1 MISRAV
7 IMAGGLGRRLY
18 PYTAVLPKPLVPI
31 GDRPILELLILQ
43 LRDAG
48 VTHVTLATGHMA
60 ELVMAFFG
68 SGEKYGIEIDYS
80 LEHKPLGTVGP
91 LGIIDGLDE
100 TFLVMN
106 GDVLTDIDFSK
117 LVEHHKRESA
127 VVTVATHRKAVKLSL
142 GVIET
147 DLMGHV
153 IGFREK
159 PEFSVDVSMGIYVY
173 EPEIVS
179 RIPTG
184 EALGFDDLMG
194 QLLRDRTTI
203 ATYPFDGV
211 WFDIGIPEDYGK
223 AIEYYEENRSKFE
236 IGMPVSGDRISR
248 ATSLMPDL
256 KIVAG

>member
-43 LRDAG
+43 LRGAG

-68 SGEKYGIEIDYS
+68 SGGKYGIEIDYT
-80 LEHKPLGTVGP
+80 LEEKPLGTVGP
-91 LGIIDGLDE
+91 LGVIDGLDE

-106 GDVLTDIDFSK
+106 GDVLTDIDFRK
-117 LVEHHKRESA
+117 LVEHHKRETA
-127 VVTVATHRKAVKLSL
+127 LVTVATHRKAVKLSL

-153 IGFREK
+153 VGFREK

-173 EPEIVS
+173 EPDIID
-179 RIPTG
+179 RIPAS
-184 EALGFDDLMG
+184 EPMGFDDLMA
-194 QLLRDRTTI
+194 QMLRDRATI
-203 ATYPFDGV
+203 ATYPYDGV
-211 WFDIGIPEDYGK
+211 WYDIGIPEDYGK
-223 AIEYYEENRSKFE
+223 AIEYYEENRDKFDPGTPE
-236 IGMPVSGDRISR
+236 HESRVAR
-248 ATSLMPDL
+248 ATSMRPDL

>member
-18 PYTAVLPKPLVPI
+18 PYTAVLPKPLVPV

-43 LRDAG
+43 LREAG
-48 VTHVTLATGHMA
+48 VRHVTLATGHMA

-68 SGEKYGIEIDYS
+68 SGERYGIEIDYS
-80 LEHKPLGTVGP
+80 LENKPLGTVGP
-91 LGIIDGLDE
+91 LGIIPDLDE
-100 TFLVMN
+100 TFLVLN
-106 GDVLTDIDFSK
+106 GDVLTDIDFAE
-117 LVEHHKRESA
+117 LVEHHERESA
-127 VVTVATHRKAVKLSL
+127 IVTVATHRKAVKLSL

-153 IGFREK
+153 TGFREK

-173 EPEIVS
+173 EPDIKD
-179 RIPTG
+179 RIPAG
-184 EALGFDDLMG
+184 EEMGFDDLIG
-194 QLLRDRTTI
+194 QLLRDRTTV

-223 AIEYYEENRSKFE
+223 AIEFYEENKSRFDLGE
-236 IGMPVSGDRISR
+236 PVDGDRI
-248 ATSLMPDL
+248 AQVTSQRPDL
-256 KIVAG
+256 KIVGR

>member
-80 LEHKPLGTVGP
+80 LEQKPLGTVGP
-91 LGIIDGLDE
+91 LGIIDGLND
-100 TFLVMN
+100 TFLVLN
-106 GDVLTDIDFSK
+106 GDVLTDIDFQE
-117 LVEHHKRESA
+117 LVEHHERGNA
-127 VVTVATHRKAVKLSL
+127 ILTVATNRKAVKLEL
-142 GVIET
+142 GVIDT

-153 IGFREK
+153 TGFREK
-159 PEFSVDVSMGIYVY
+159 PEFSVDVSMGIYVFH
-173 EPEIVS
+173 PEIV
-179 RIPTG
+179 RHVPAG
-184 EALGFDDLMG
+184 EELGFDDLMAN
-194 QLLRDRTTI
+194 LLRDRI
-203 ATYPFDGV
+203 PVATYPFDGI

-223 AIEYYEENRSKFE
+223 AIEYYEEHRSQFE
-236 IGMPVSGDRISR
+236 IGTQVPGNGDIAR
-248 ATSLMPDL
+248 AAGL

>member
-43 LRDAG
+43 LRGAG

-68 SGEKYGIEIDYS
+68 SGQKYGIEIDYT
-80 LEHKPLGTVGP
+80 LEEKPLGTVGP
-91 LGIIDGLDE
+91 LGVIDGLDE

-106 GDVLTDIDFSK
+106 GDVLTDIDFQK
-117 LVEHHKRESA
+117 LVEHHKRETA
-127 VVTVATHRKAVKLSL
+127 LVTVATHRKAVKLSL

-153 IGFREK
+153 VGFREK

-173 EPEIVS
+173 EPDIID
-179 RIPTG
+179 RIPAS
-184 EALGFDDLMG
+184 EPMGFDDLMA
-194 QLLRDRTTI
+194 QMLQDRATI
-203 ATYPFDGV
+203 ATYPYDGV
-211 WFDIGIPEDYGK
+211 WYDIGIPEDYGK
-223 AIEYYEENRSKFE
+223 AIDYYEGNRDKFDVGTPE
-236 IGMPVSGDRISR
+236 PESRVAR
-248 ATSLMPDL
+248 ATSMRPDL

>member
-68 SGEKYGIEIDYS
+68 SGEKYGIEIDYT
-80 LEHKPLGTVGP
+80 LEEKPLGTVGP
-91 LGIIDGLDE
+91 LGVIDGLDE

-106 GDVLTDIDFSK
+106 GDVLTDIDFQK
-117 LVEHHKRESA
+117 LVEHHKRETA
-127 VVTVATHRKAVKLSL
+127 LVTVATHRKAVKLSL

-153 IGFREK
+153 IGFKEK

-173 EPEIVS
+173 EPRIVD
-179 RIPTG
+179 RIPAS
-184 EALGFDDLMG
+184 EPMGFDDLMA
-194 QLLRDRTTI
+194 QMLQDHATI

-223 AIEYYEENRSKFE
+223 AIEYYEEHRDKFDVGTPE
-236 IGMPVSGDRISR
+236 SDSRVAR
-248 ATSLMPDL
+248 ATSMRPDL